1 MSFGI
6 LAAFAAIYLIWG
18 TTYLGIAIAIET
30 LPPFVSGALRF
41 LAASALLY
49 GWLRLRRPAALKG
62 VRWLPAMGC
71 GVLLTGMGNGFVVWA
86 QQGVPSGIAALV
98 VASIPIFILA
108 FDWTF
113 FSRQAPGA
121 AALAGLGIATIG
133 VVTIVM
139 LTHSLTGGVNTWYLV
154 SLLVAV
160 VAWSFATLLQ
170 KKLIGSA
177 SAFGFTAAQMLGGG
191 LFQLAMATFTG
202 EWSHFHPANVS
213 AASLLAVGYLVLFGS
228 IVALSCYS
236 WLLTRVSPQKVTT
249 YSLVNPVVAVI
260 LGAAVLNEAV
270 NVGEVIAGLAVL
282 AGVSLVLFRNFRW
295 PFARRSALT
304 TE

>member
-1 MSFGI
+1 MSFGT

-18 TTYLGIAIAIET
+18 TTYLGISISIET

-41 LAASALLY
+41 LSASALLY
-49 GWLRLRRPAALKG
+49 GWLRLRKPAALEG
-62 VRWLPAMGC
+62 VRWLPTMGC
-71 GVLLTGMGNGFVVWA
+71 GALMTGMGNGFVVWA

-98 VASIPIFILA
+98 VASIPIVVLA

-113 FSRQAPGA
+113 FSRKAPGI
-121 AALAGLGIATIG
+121 AALAGLGIATVG
-133 VVTIVM
+133 VVWIVLM
-139 LTHSLTGGVNTWYLV
+139 THSLTGGVNTWYLV

-160 VAWSFATLLQ
+160 IAWSFATLLQ
-170 KKLIGSA
+170 KKVIGSA
-177 SAFGFTAAQMLGGG
+177 SAFGFTTAQMLGGG
-191 LFQLAMATFTG
+191 LFQLAMATVSG
-202 EWSHFHPANVS
+202 EWSQFHPSEVS
-213 AASLLAVGYLVLFGS
+213 AKSLLAVGYLVVFGS

-260 LGAAVLNEAV
+260 LGAIVLNEAV
-270 NVGEVIAGLAVL
+270 DSGEIVAGLAVL
-282 AGVSLVLFRNFRW
+282 FGVSLVLFRNLRW
-295 PFARRSALT
+295 PFARRTALV